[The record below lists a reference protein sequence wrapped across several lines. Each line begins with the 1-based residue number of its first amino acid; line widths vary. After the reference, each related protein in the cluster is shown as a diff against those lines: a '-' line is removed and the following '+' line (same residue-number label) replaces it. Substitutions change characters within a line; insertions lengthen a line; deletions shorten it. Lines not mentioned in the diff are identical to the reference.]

1 VAGLDVDL
9 RRFVRIAGPKGPLGT
24 GFRIS
29 PTRVLTGHHVVQG
42 KDRFWVLDPDP
53 KDARKWLGS
62 QDSLAEIV
70 WAPEGDA
77 RAAEALDA
85 AILATEPVKELSPF
99 TRLLSVGLLATSMWE
114 SYGYPKGSS
123 QKPEDRHQL
132 KGETVGFSLDQQ
144 RFSVTI
150 SDGPE
155 SEEGWKGISGAPVFA
170 RTPVFARWALVGV
183 LRRTYAGFGEKR
195 SQAIALPALFAHP
208 GFQEALAL
216 PDTQSRCSGLLE
228 QATDLLGRHG
238 LAMKVVRH
246 HAPWRAAWD
255 ATLEPASLAETIC
268 LETPL
273 AEIAEAL
280 VDAYCALMDQSD
292 DLIAS
297 LVIELLYCA
306 LSVAFLS
313 RSAGRLPDRGAT
325 EVELDVTLSILV
337 AIANAAIDG
346 RPLALR
352 PAPVPERTYP
362 KSVFDLSEQGP
373 EPGVDPEGLQ
383 RTDDLGLTLLKTQAV
398 RPETGP
404 LEAKERSLRY
414 LEQIAAW
421 RGHGSTTL
429 LPANVAGD
437 LSTASPQEQRDALFR
452 LVNKRLAREA
462 KRSGRSYLIARG
474 DSPDERAFLEQL
486 RLRLSELRRVFR
498 KRHSEGLADR
508 LEAEDEIG
516 EPLQRLSL
524 RQAQDRPGRTT
535 EEPQ

>member
-1 VAGLDVDL
+1 MAGLDVDP
-9 RRFVRIAGPKGPLGT
+9 RRFVLIAGPTGPLGT

-42 KDRFWVLDPDP
+42 KERIWVLDPDS

-62 QDSLAEIV
+62 EDAPAKIV

-77 RAAEALDA
+77 RAEDALDA
-85 AILATEPVKELSPF
+85 AILATEPVKNLSPF
-99 TRLLSVGLLATSMWE
+99 TRLLSVGLLATSEWE
-114 SYGYPKGSS
+114 SYGYPKGSAEW
-123 QKPEDRHQL
+123 PEDRLQL

-155 SEEGWKGISGAPVFA
+155 SEEGWKGISGAPVLA
-170 RTPVFARWALVGV
+170 RTPVFARWALIGV
-183 LRRTYAGFGEKR
+183 LRRTWEIFKEKR
-195 SQAIALPALFAHP
+195 IQAIALPALLAQK
-208 GFQEALAL
+208 GFREALAL
-216 PDTQSRCSGLLE
+216 PDLRSRYSGLLE

-238 LAMKVVRH
+238 LAEKVIRH
-246 HAPWRAAWD
+246 HQPWRVAPD
-255 ATLEPASLAETIC
+255 PASLAETIC

-280 VDAYCALMDQSD
+280 VDAYCALMDQAEDGSA
-292 DLIAS
+292 LH
-297 LVIELLYCA
+297 VIELLYCA
-306 LSVAFLS
+306 LSVGYLS
-313 RSAGRLPDRGAT
+313 RSADRLPHREAT

-337 AIANAAIDG
+337 EIANAAIDG

-362 KSVFDLSEQGP
+362 KSVFDLSERGP

-398 RPETGP
+398 RPETGT

-414 LEQIAAW
+414 LEQIATGW
-421 RGHGSTTL
+421 RGQGRTTL
-429 LPANVAGD
+429 LPADAAGD
-437 LSTASPQEQRDALFR
+437 LSTASHQEQRAALFR

-462 KRSGRSYLIARG
+462 KRNGRFYLVTRG

-486 RLRLSELRRVFR
+486 RRRLSELRRVFR
-498 KRHSEGLADR
+498 NRPSEGLADR

-524 RQAQDRPGRTT
+524 RQAQDRRDRKT